1 MKGSLNDQSLIYQ
14 QIAQLIEDGILNGE
28 YPEESQVPSTN
39 ELARVF
45 GINPATAGKG
55 VNRLVDSGLLYKRR
69 GIGMFVA
76 PGAAEALRRKRRE
89 VFMKDEIKSLLREA
103 RRLGLSKAELLAL
116 LAAQADEEGLQ

>member
-1 MKGSLNDQSLIYQ
+1 
-14 QIAQLIEDGILNGE
+14 
-28 YPEESQVPSTN
+28 
-39 ELARVF
+39 
-45 GINPATAGKG
+45 
-55 VNRLVDSGLLYKRR
+55 
-69 GIGMFVA
+69 MFVA

>member
-1 MKGSLNDQSLIYQ
+1 MKGILNDQSLIYQ

>member
-1 MKGSLNDQSLIYQ
+1 MDGILNDQNLIYR
-14 QIAQLIEDGILNGE
+14 QIARLIEDGILNGE

-45 GINPATAGKG
+45 SINPATAAKG
-55 VNRLVDSGLLYKRR
+55 INRLVEDGLLYKRR

-76 PGAAEALRRKRRE
+76 PGAALALQKRRRE
-89 VFMKDEIKSLLREA
+89 SFRREEITTLLREA
-103 RRLGLSKAELLAL
+103 RKLGLTKAELLEL

>member
-1 MKGSLNDQSLIYQ
+1 M
-14 QIAQLIEDGILNGE
+14 
-28 YPEESQVPSTN
+28 PSTN